1 MIDTDKYKT
10 KKNRN
15 WELKVTEQENDF
27 NYEDIIAVDSLGK
40 ESYTVAQMVDTGLED
55 AQLIADAPL
64 LLQDDY
70 PMLND
75 IFVGKTIEW
84 NYDDSGEWVLVN
96 HNESRWVTMSYIEVY
111 NVSEYREQVGL
122 KEVKE

>member
-55 AQLIADAPL
+55 AQLMADAPQIL
-64 LLQDDY
+64 HAL
-70 PMLND
+70 
-75 IFVGKTIEW
+75 I
-84 NYDDSGEWVLVN
+84 
-96 HNESRWVTMSYIEVY
+96 NE
-111 NVSEYREQVGL
+111 QA
-122 KEVKE
+122 EVKKLREVIKKIKECATINAQHDDILEKQEWEYILEVMRCTEETE